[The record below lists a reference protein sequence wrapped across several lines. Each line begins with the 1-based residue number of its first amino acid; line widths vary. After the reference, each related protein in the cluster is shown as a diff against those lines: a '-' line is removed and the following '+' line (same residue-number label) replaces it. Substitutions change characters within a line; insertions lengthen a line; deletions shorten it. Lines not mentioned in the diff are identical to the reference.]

1 MELPQHDFSQ
11 LFAQL
16 GLPDDPASID
26 GFIAAHAPLPGTLE
40 LADAPCW
47 NESQAQFLR
56 NAVDRDADWAEVVD
70 SLDARLRHD
79 PTH

>member
-1 MELPQHDFSQ
+1 MQSPHHDYAQ

-26 GFIAAHAPLPGTLE
+26 AFIASHAPLPATLE

-47 NESQAQFLR
+47 SEAQAQFLR
-56 NAVDRDADWAEVVD
+56 TAVDRDADWAEIVD
-70 SLDARLRHD
+70 SLDARLRHA
-79 PTH
+79 PAQ